1 MNMVFIRLDMLAKME
16 QEMKVIKMNLKV
28 AQDS

>member
-1 MNMVFIRLDMLAKME
+1 VNMVFIRLDMLAKME